1 MPRLLADT
9 INIVN
14 STGPYANI
22 YNLKPSAFV
31 KTAINLMLGTAGVMA
46 FLFLLMG
53 GVQWIM
59 SGGDK
64 DAAEKARK
72 KITYALLGLTVTFS
86 SYAILF
92 VIRVLFGI
100 NLLQVNITTIPV
112 SAPIPPGSI
121 PWQPP
126 AQIPTQAPGSLL

>member
-1 MPRLLADT
+1 MRLLADS

-14 STGPYANI
+14 STGSYANI
-22 YNLKPSAFV
+22 YNLKPSAYV

-53 GVQWIM
+53 GIQWIT

-64 DAAEKARK
+64 DAAEKARR
-72 KITYALLGLTVTFS
+72 KITYALLGLSVTFS
-86 SYAILF
+86 AYAILF

-100 NLLQVNITTIPV
+100 DLLRVNITN
-112 SAPIPPGSI
+112 
-121 PWQPP
+121 
-126 AQIPTQAPGSLL
+126 L